1 MSAHIAVQVA
11 SLTVPQTSQAALT
24 DVTRSRDLTG
34 KITPEP
40 FMSAVATTTLSS
52 KGQVVI
58 PESIRNALGL
68 APGAQFAVLAEG
80 DVVVLKVI
88 APLSIKDF
96 GALIA
101 KARRTAAKSGLTP
114 RDVRRAITKV
124 RRGR

>member
-1 MSAHIAVQVA
+1 
-11 SLTVPQTSQAALT
+11 
-24 DVTRSRDLTG
+24 
-34 KITPEP
+34 
-40 FMSAVATTTLSS
+40 MSAVATTTLSS

-58 PESIRNALGL
+58 PENIRKALGL
-68 APGAQFAVLAEG
+68 APGVQFAVLAEG

-88 APLSIKDF
+88 APLAIKDF

-101 KARRTAAKSGLTP
+101 KARRAAAESGLTP